1 MAPKN
6 QKKNN
11 AKGNVQNQGTKTA
24 NNATAAVDPPGPAG
38 GVTDYE
44 DIQRDEVESIQAI
57 YANEFEHVEKAAG
70 AWTAKTVHS
79 FKLHLKAES
88 DSEIGVT
95 LNVEFPSV
103 YPKVPPTIELTNALG
118 LRPEHKKA
126 IKVVI
131 DKAAASC
138 MGTEMMSVIIEEVLE
153 YLNERGNAKDAD
165 AQKPALFEERALKEE
180 TERKRL
186 AEEEAKAEKE
196 RKEEAER
203 QAEAERQRTKRA
215 FNQAQQKRRLEL
227 QSSQILDDDLETEV
241 TDNHCRIFSER
252 LIVKDETGKP
262 GKFRKVGGMVLLQKN
277 RATSLYTV
285 RPIFD
290 VAQDF
295 DVALA
300 LKEVEWTN
308 PRPSSTEGTQLLT
321 KLENDLA
328 KLIPSEEN
336 QRHHSI
342 VEVFALNITELP
354 IDRFS
359 EVEQRRFRIDILMEF
374 ANKGSLEDL
383 LESVGRLSISIVR
396 TYVLQL
402 LDGLRDLHQAGIVH
416 RKIHPRNVLLFR
428 PSVGGNTIAK
438 FADPGI
444 SYRLHALQNYEDGV
458 EDLLQS
464 ERNFWT
470 APELTTSSVPTKKT
484 DVWDLGVLIMQ
495 MLYGLDIHYKHIS
508 PQIALNRE
516 RIPTALKAFLSK
528 MFIKDQNKRLS
539 AFDLVP
545 MEFLRQGDD
554 LYDDELTDSET
565 VPTAMSPM
573 RRRRGSGGAPAA
585 PLGRYAQEWDEIQR
599 LGRGGFGEVVKARNK
614 FDGHFYAIK
623 KVLETSSNTLDLV
636 LKEVLLLSQ
645 LNHPNV
651 VRYYSTWMEQSDR
664 SGFKGVESSE
674 EGYSMDDTGTSTL
687 EEGPRSHL
695 DYISLRDVGGIE
707 FGYSSDGSDYRN
719 KAVFDSDSDDDT
731 SEGSNHFDSE
741 SDGNEEQLE
750 KKTRTN
756 GGGAKN
762 GQTHFFSNSDD
773 ESEPENTGHTN
784 NGIEI
789 RETDRM
795 QTGNKPDEVESG
807 DEDSSL
813 GLAKMRSSEQRQ
825 QAPMILYIQM
835 EYCDKQTLRDAI
847 DKDLFMRPDDY
858 WQFLRQILDGLD
870 YIHKKGIIHRDLKP
884 ENVFLSQT
892 NMPRIGDFGLAAS
905 VGYHRPKSSP
915 ANAQPSTHKA
925 EDGNESVLT
934 TQIGTRLYMAPEV
947 LQAKGHY
954 TTKVDMYSLGIIFF
968 EMCSKPAGTS
978 FELQEYI
985 TGLKS
990 EEIKIPSC
998 LNPEDKVDEC
1008 NIIRKLLHRKPS
1020 ERPDAAELLTNHS
1033 IPLRINDDNFNK
1045 VIDSLDDPSTKETR
1059 KAVILRKLF
1068 SEAHKPSNDPFFD
1081 NRPGK
1086 SGTAVEQLVVDMH
1099 VKDQLLEVFKRHGA
1113 VEVTKNFLVPDSQ
1126 YYQEKDASRLMNER
1140 GDLVQLRYDQVLPH
1154 ARLLAIQEQN
1164 FPKSYSFGIVFRE
1177 NAHGFGQPSTHGE
1190 VVFDIISK
1198 SSRDFDL
1205 KEAETIKVVD
1215 EIIDSFAFFQ
1225 GAKMGFNIN
1234 HSDVLKLILDFCGIE
1249 QAERKA
1255 LLKELSKLW
1264 TTDQKWDS
1272 IIRDLRTAK
1281 VNISVAS
1288 IAELRR
1294 FDWREQDFEKG
1305 YKRLKSI
1312 TSSCKTFPLCSKAF
1326 EHLRTVFD
1334 YLKKFGVKRK
1344 AYFTPLSI
1352 YNDQYYQGGLVFS
1365 CSSDGVSNRQVLAS
1379 GGRYDDLIR
1388 SSRPISTPGDIGKI
1402 HAVGFKL
1409 SFDSLSR
1416 AILKHHSRTL
1426 GNKAKKKKIQ
1436 GVDDDPVMST
1446 RRCDVIIN
1454 ASSTE
1459 DLKSYGVRIASS
1471 LWASNIRAELDD
1483 DISMG
1488 TAKSYTDQQY
1498 GWQIIIKSNIATQQ
1512 IVKVRNLKTGE
1523 ETDQLITSLIHHI
1536 LAEVGD
1542 VTRKETN
1549 EALKGRRLSST
1560 QDLLPSM
1567 RHKGGAV
1574 ASTSV
1579 AGHGHGHS
1587 YTHSYADEGDTFV
1600 IWPSEKKGAKKP
1612 NRPAVMDNARR
1623 KVSEFLGGNI
1633 GVPIIAIDVH
1643 GDVLEAIRL
1652 SQLQGADGWKK
1663 VMQTASNGQDKQYLQ
1678 DIQQQILR
1686 SAQRGF
1692 KRNLSA
1698 STAMGG
1704 SCCYIYSYR
1713 TDSCIFYY
1721 LS

>member
-1 MAPKN
+1 MPPKN

-11 AKGNVQNQGTKTA
+11 AKGNAQNQGTKTIQ
-24 NNATAAVDPPGPAG
+24 NVTAAVNPPGPAG

-103 YPKVPPTIELTNALG
+103 YPKVSPKIELSNALG

-126 IKVVI
+126 IKNVI

-138 MGTEMMSVIIEEVLE
+138 MGTEMMSVIIEEVLQ

-180 TERKRL
+180 AERKRL
-186 AEEEAKAEKE
+186 AEEEAKAEKK
-196 RKEEAER
+196 RKEETER
-203 QAEAERQRTKRA
+203 QAEAERQKTKKA

-227 QSSQILDDDLETEV
+227 QISHPLDDDLETEE
-241 TDNHCRIFSER
+241 TDDHCRIFSER

-262 GKFRKVGGMVLLQKN
+262 GRFRKVGGMVLLQKN
-277 RATSLYTV
+277 RSTSLYTV
-285 RPIFD
+285 RPIFE

-308 PRPSSTEGTQLLT
+308 PHPSSTEGTQLLT
-321 KLENDLA
+321 KLETDLA

-342 VEVFALNITELP
+342 VEVFALNIAELP

-383 LESVGRLSISIVR
+383 LESVGRLSTSIVR

-458 EDLLQS
+458 EDTLQS

-470 APELTTSSVPTKKT
+470 APELASSSVPTKKT
-484 DVWDLGVLIMQ
+484 DIWDLGVLMMQ
-495 MLYGLDIHYKHIS
+495 MLYGLDICYKHIS
-508 PQIALNRE
+508 PQIALSKE
-516 RIPTALKAFLSK
+516 RISTALKAFLGK

-565 VPTAMSPM
+565 APTAMSPM

-664 SGFKGVESSE
+664 SGFQGVESSE
-674 EGYSMDDTGTSTL
+674 EGYSLDDTGTSTL
-687 EEGPRSHL
+687 EEGSRSHL
-695 DYISLRDVGGIE
+695 DYISLRDAGGIE

-719 KAVFDSDSDDDT
+719 KAVFESDSDEDASDD
-731 SEGSNHFDSE
+731 SSRFDAGD
-741 SDGNEEQLE
+741 DGIQRKE
-750 KKTRTN
+750 TRAN

-762 GQTHFFSNSDD
+762 GATHLFAESDD
-773 ESEPENTGHTN
+773 ESESENTDHKN
-784 NGIEI
+784 NGIEV
-789 RETDRM
+789 RETGRM
-795 QTGNKPDEVESG
+795 QTGNKPDEIESG

-813 GLAKMRSSEQRQ
+813 GLEKIRSSEQRHQ
-825 QAPMILYIQM
+825 VPMILYIQM

-847 DKDLFMRPDDY
+847 DKDLYLRPDDY

-905 VGYHRPKSSP
+905 VGYHRPKSSH
-915 ANAQPSTHKA
+915 ANAQTLIHKS

-998 LNPEDKVDEC
+998 LNPEDKADEC

-1020 ERPDAAELLTNHS
+1020 ERPDAADLLTNHS

-1045 VIDSLDDPSTKETR
+1045 VIDSLDDPNTKETR

-1068 SEAHKPSNDPFFD
+1068 SEAHKPANDPFFD
-1081 NRPGK
+1081 NKPGK
-1086 SGTAVEQLVVDMH
+1086 SGTSVEQLVVDMH

-1154 ARLLAIQEQN
+1154 ARLLAIQEQGY
-1164 FPKSYSFGIVFRE
+1164 PKSYSFGIVFRE

-1190 VVFDIISK
+1190 VVFDIMSK
-1198 SSRDFDL
+1198 SSRDFEL

-1215 EIIDSFAFFQ
+1215 EIIDSFAFFKN
-1225 GAKMGFNIN
+1225 AKMGFNIN
-1234 HSDVLKLILDFCGIE
+1234 HSDVLRLILDFCGIE

-1281 VNISVAS
+1281 VNISAAS

-1294 FDWREQDFEKG
+1294 FDWREQDFDKG
-1305 YKRLKSI
+1305 YKRLKGI
-1312 TSSCKTFPLCSKAF
+1312 TSSCKTFALCSKAF
-1326 EHLRTVFD
+1326 EHLRTLFD

-1344 AYFTPLSI
+1344 SYFTPLSI
-1352 YNDQYYQGGLVFS
+1352 YNDQYYQGGIAFS

-1388 SSRPISTPGDIGKI
+1388 SSRPISTPEDIGKI

-1416 AILKHHSRTL
+1416 AILKHHSRSL
-1426 GNKAKKKKIQ
+1426 GNKAKKRRIQ
-1436 GVDDDPVMST
+1436 GIEDDSAMST

-1459 DLKSYGVRIASS
+1459 DLKTHGVRIASS

-1523 ETDQLITSLIHHI
+1523 ETDQLITSLINHI

-1542 VTRKETN
+1542 MTKKEAS
-1549 EALKGRRLSST
+1549 EAALKGRRLSST

-1567 RHKGGAV
+1567 RHKGGVTASAGV
-1574 ASTSV
+1574 AGY
-1579 AGHGHGHS
+1579 GHGHIHN
-1587 YTHSYADEGDTFV
+1587 YIDDGDTFV

-1612 NRPAVMDNARR
+1612 NRPAVMENARR
-1623 KVSEFLGGNI
+1623 KISDFLGGKL
-1633 GVPIIAIDVH
+1633 GVPVIVIDVP

-1663 VMQTASNGQDKQYLQ
+1663 VMQTASSGQDKQYLQ
-1678 DIQQQILR
+1678 DIQAQIARLT
-1686 SAQRGF
+1686 QKGF
-1692 KRNLSA
+1692 KKTSSTVSSALS
-1698 STAMGG
+1698 G

-1713 TDSCIFYY
+1713 NDSCIFYY